1 MKVYR
6 LTSAV
11 VVILGL
17 LVIGRYAWAKYL
29 SDRKDMTLQKA
40 VQETKDDLFSKG
52 KMVNEKIGKV
62 LGEDNE
68 EEKDLSAYIKEDLPK
83 ELQKKVQESE
93 VIKEIQKEVIQ
104 IIESTTTEVQQ
115 MPQEEIDKLKKGVA
129 QEICTQ
135 LMEEKPVTESGEN

>member
-1 MKVYR
+1 MKAYR
-6 LTSAV
+6 LISAV
-11 VVILGL
+11 VVILGI
-17 LVIGRYAWAKYL
+17 LVTGRYAWAKYL

-40 VQETKDDLFSKG
+40 VQETKDDLFNKG
-52 KMVNEKIGKV
+52 KIVSNEFEKV
-62 LGEDNE
+62 LGEED
-68 EEKDLSAYIKEDLPK
+68 EEKDLSTYLKEDLPK

-93 VIKEIQKEVIQ
+93 VVKEIQKEVIQ

-135 LMEEKPVTESGEN
+135 LMEEKEATESGEN